1 MIAVISMKSELI
13 NELKH
18 VKGHQQWDETIQ
30 KLKEKPTNM
39 YQITEDD
46 GVCYIKNRTDDCW
59 KLILPITLI
68 LFTLRSTHEQLGHA
82 GSWKLL
88 KYVSQFFYWR
98 GMKRDVKAYTKGY
111 DTCQRVK
118 L

>member
-1 MIAVISMKSELI
+1 MDGHPNYLIWRCIRRLPHNDNASTCGLANINMIAEISMKSELI

-18 VKGHQQWDETIQ
+18 VKGHQQRDETIQ

-59 KLILPITLI
+59 KLILPVTLI
-68 LFTLRSTHEQLGHA
+68 
-82 GSWKLL
+82 
-88 KYVSQFFYWR
+88 
-98 GMKRDVKAYTKGY
+98 
-111 DTCQRVK
+111 
-118 L
+118 